1 MKFVMKVVREQ
12 RDNCLV
18 VDCGRQYGHTI
29 GLNSMWCLQGQM
41 PVAGKGKI

>member
-1 MKFVMKVVREQ
+1 MDVSTI
-12 RDNCLV
+12 
-18 VDCGRQYGHTI
+18 GHTI